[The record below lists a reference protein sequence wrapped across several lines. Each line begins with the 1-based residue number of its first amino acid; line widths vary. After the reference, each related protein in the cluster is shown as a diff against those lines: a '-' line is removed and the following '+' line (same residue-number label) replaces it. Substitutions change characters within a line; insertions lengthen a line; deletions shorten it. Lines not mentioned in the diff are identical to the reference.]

1 MVPQSPHSGSASMLA
16 VLATFYNSAP
26 SSSAMDERQ
35 TCSTSAV
42 LWMILGPPGANVYK
56 TADLGSF
63 MDGFGPRQNFSNNK
77 TAGPRQFYGWFWA
90 HHNKTA
96 GPQQFYGW
104 FWALRV
110 PCCQNCGPWQFYGW
124 IWTLQT
130 SAVLWMVLGPAK
142 LISLKLQT
150 LALLWTISA

>member
-1 MVPQSPHSGSASMLA
+1 
-16 VLATFYNSAP
+16 
-26 SSSAMDERQ
+26 MDERQ
-35 TCSTSAV
+35 TCWTSAV
-42 LWMILGPPGANVYK
+42 LWMVLGPPGANVDK

-63 MDGFGPRQNFSNNK
+63 MDGFGPRQNFQNNK
-77 TAGPRQFYGWFWA
+77 TAGPQQFYGWFWA

-104 FWALRV
+104 FWALRT

-142 LISLKLQT
+142 LMSSKLQT
-150 LALLWTISA
+150 LAVLWTIPIPA

>member
-1 MVPQSPHSGSASMLA
+1 
-16 VLATFYNSAP
+16 
-26 SSSAMDERQ
+26 MDERQ
-35 TCSTSAV
+35 ACWTSAV
-42 LWMILGPPGANVYK
+42 LWMVLGSPDANVDK

-63 MDGFGPRQNFSNNK
+63 MDGFGPRQKFRNNK
-77 TAGPRQFYGWFWA
+77 
-90 HHNKTA
+90 NA

-104 FWALRV
+104 FWALRT

-142 LISLKLQT
+142 LISSKLQT
-150 LALLWTISA
+150 LAVLWTIPAKGEKTKKIGVFVIVP